1 MACSLG
7 KNEDI
12 AGDSSRYA
20 MAASNFVLYLA
31 CLCLWMLHLLFLW
44 DLFP

>member
-12 AGDSSRYA
+12 AGDSSQYA
-20 MAASNFVLYLA
+20 MAASNFLSYI
-31 CLCLWMLHLLFLW
+31 
-44 DLFP
+44 

>member
-20 MAASNFVLYLA
+20 MAASNFLSYI
-31 CLCLWMLHLLFLW
+31 
-44 DLFP
+44 